1 VPKSAAVGVNVFLT
15 GLFVAEVGGAVSAAA
30 AAAAAA
36 AVVVGQPALPISGG
50 GGPEGVAGGGAGLL
64 FSLLDP
70 FPFFPFIMN
79 LVSHC
84 GSPSAQI
91 LTF

>member
-15 GLFVAEVGGAVSAAA
+15 GLFVAEVGGAVSA